1 LGERFYLSQLNATG
15 KCFGCNS
22 NKRRKRVAWTDE
34 KRELVQ
40 TMYEDAEP
48 TPETSVEIV
57 QSIAEEVEE
66 TPNGVR
72 MVLTKAKVYIKKAG
86 GASSKKDSD
95 KPARVSKEDSQR
107 ALSAA
112 ISDAGQEP
120 DEDIIVKL
128 TGKAAIYLKDVIQA
142 INS

>member
-15 KCFGCNS
+15 TCPGLNS

-34 KRELVQ
+34 KRETVLA
-40 TMYEDAEP
+40 MYEDAQP

-57 QSIAEEVEE
+57 QSIAEELDE

-72 MVLTKAKVYIKKAG
+72 MVLTKAGVYIKKAG
-86 GASSKKDSD
+86 GSSSKKEGAKST
-95 KPARVSKEDSQR
+95 RVSKEDAQN
-107 ALSAA
+107 ALKDA
-112 ISDAGQEP
+112 ISDAGQEV
-120 DEDIIVKL
+120 DEDIITKL
-128 TGKAAIYLKDVIQA
+128 TGKAAVYLKDVIQA